1 MSFRLALIR
10 HGPTAWNAQN
20 RFQGSIDIPLS
31 EEGAARMAALAPPD
45 GFENADA
52 FSSPLSRA
60 RLTAELLGYAN
71 PTIDTRLTEQN
82 WGEWEGLTRFDV
94 IARHGPEI
102 FEHAGSGLGFRPPRG
117 ESAGEVR
124 VRLTSFLHDLAADRT
139 RDAVAIVHRGV
150 IRSAYALAR
159 GWDLTGPMPD
169 DLDLSAVMILN
180 VDKAGGPSIAALN
193 VPLKN
198 KASGANG

>member
-31 EEGAARMAALAPPD
+31 EEGIARMAALAPPN
-45 GFENADA
+45 GFEKADA
-52 FSSPLSRA
+52 YSSPLSRA
-60 RLTAELLGYAN
+60 RQTAELLGY
-71 PTIDTRLTEQN
+71 PDPVIDARLTEQN
-82 WGEWEGLTRFDV
+82 WGEWEGLTRLDV

-102 FEHAGSGLGFRPPRG
+102 FEHAGSGLVFRPPSG

-124 VRLTSFLHDLAADRT
+124 ARLSSFLHDIAVNRT

-159 GWDLTGPMPD
+159 GWDLLGAMPD
-169 DLDLSAVMILN
+169 DLDLSAALILN
-180 VDKAGGPSIAALN
+180 VDKAGRPSIVALN
-193 VPLKN
+193 VPLKT
-198 KASGANG
+198 KASGAHG